1 MYHQRQLLLYNPTL
15 TKLPMLSSDLS
26 VNYIEML
33 DSSCVEFPHTHLDY
47 EIYYCLEGVL
57 NLQVQ
62 DSRISLTT
70 NQFVLISP
78 GCIHG
83 SIYEP
88 QNAKKYFVMVFD
100 VPKDP
105 AFKKGETTEKAFF
118 QTFHRCF
125 PEKSYFCGKDKN
137 TCRKLIDAMT
147 RELEERNYGWELI
160 LRNHYLSFIIG
171 VLRNLTPEPPAMKR
185 NVTGNNLAIEITK
198 FMHSNY
204 HKNITLQDVAN
215 AVYVTPR
222 HVSRL
227 FMEYFGQSFHR
238 TLSIYRVNYAKNYLL
253 DSDYSVEKISELVG
267 FASAQSLYKLF
278 REIEGTSISDYRS
291 KHHSCSHK
299 KTDSD
304 LIPLS

>member
-57 NLQVQ
+57 NIQVQ
-62 DSRISLTT
+62 DTRIALAA
-70 NQFVLISP
+70 NHFVMISP

-100 VPKDP
+100 IPKEP
-105 AFKKGETTEKAFF
+105 AFKKGENIEKTFF
-118 QTFHRCF
+118 QTFHKSF
-125 PEKSYFCGKDKN
+125 PEKSFFAGKDKN
-137 TCRKLIDAMT
+137 NCRKLIDTMT
-147 RELEERNYGWELI
+147 RELEDRNYGWELL
-160 LRNHYLSFIIG
+160 LRNCYLNFIIG
-171 VLRNLTPEPPAMKR
+171 VLRNLTPVPAPLGR
-185 NVTGNNLAIEITK
+185 NDTGNNLAIAITK
-198 FMHSNY
+198 FMHNNY

-215 AVYVTPR
+215 AIYVTPR

-227 FMEYFGQSFHR
+227 FVEYFGQSFHR

-253 DSDYSVEKISELVG
+253 DTDYSVEKISELVG

-291 KHHSCSHK
+291 KHHSSCQKNPVSV
-299 KTDSD
+299 
-304 LIPLS
+304 